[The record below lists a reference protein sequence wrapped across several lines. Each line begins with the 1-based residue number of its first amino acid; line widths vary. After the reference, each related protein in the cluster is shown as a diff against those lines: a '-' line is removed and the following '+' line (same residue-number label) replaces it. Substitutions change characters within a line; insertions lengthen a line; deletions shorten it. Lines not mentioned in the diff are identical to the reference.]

1 MPTVMEGTR
10 PIVMNME
17 GTPPLTGRALPNLIN
32 AVRMLKS
39 TSLSRRQPTC
49 LSLRS
54 KNRACFDFD
63 FDFNIPTA
71 FIRLGRA
78 RPVGAGCPPP
88 YFSSGTTI
96 TQKIKFSLRR
106 R

>member
-39 TSLSRRQPTC
+39 KSKSKQARFLLRRDKHVGF
-49 LSLRS
+49 RRD
-54 KNRACFDFD
+54 KHVD
-63 FDFNIPTA
+63 FDFNILTA

-78 RPVGAGCPPP
+78 GPVGAGCPP
-88 YFSSGTTI
+88 Y
-96 TQKIKFSLRR
+96 L
-106 R
+106 